1 MERYIDTRFTHDTS
15 LIRYYRSPLSNK
27 SLNKSSQMS
36 KMGTSWEK
44 ICRNFAKF
52 LPIHFGGFWRES
64 RLSFSLSLLL
74 SSVFLSFCYPLK
86 SKFGSVREKWR
97 FHSISSP
104 KKKKKIRPRIG
115 PKNLRLKKGIRWLW
129 DTLYTHP
136 PPFPRSTPM
145 SSPLSDYWSGCSTGA
160 ALLLNVIWLLLFLH
174 SYDMQHLAKVSRSF
188 TRTCY
193 VCMIILCCNK

>member
-86 SKFGSVREKWR
+86 SKFGNVREKWR

-104 KKKKKIRPRIG
+104 KKKKKNSTPNWSEE
-115 PKNLRLKKGIRWLW
+115 PPVKKGYPMALGHAV
-129 DTLYTHP
+129 YSSS
-136 PPFPRSTPM
+136 PFPSINANEQPAVWLLIGMFHWR
-145 SSPLSDYWSGCSTGA
+145 GA
-160 ALLLNVIWLLLFLH
+160 PIKRHMAAAVFALLRYAAF
-174 SYDMQHLAKVSRSF
+174 SEGF
-188 TRTCY
+188 TFVYTY
-193 VCMIILCCNK
+193 VLRVHDYIMLK